1 MDRSISYCLD
11 SESQKASRVTSEPV
25 LRVEGLRM
33 YLRTQQGVVKAVD
46 DVSFDL
52 YPGETLGLVG
62 ESGCGKSM
70 TCLSILRLIPDRV
83 GEIVDGQVLFQGT
96 DLLRLSESEMRRY
109 RGRHIGIIL
118 QDPMTS
124 LNPVLKVGE
133 QVAEP
138 LRLHQRLRGSA
149 LWSQVV
155 AALRRMRIPGPETA
169 RNSYPHQYSGGM
181 RQRVGGAIALAPTPE
196 VLIADE
202 PTTALDATIQAQY
215 LALLKD
221 LQQQS
226 QLAIIFVTHDFGIVA
241 TMCDRVAVMYAGKLV
256 EIAGVRELFF
266 NEPWHPYTEALLR
279 SVPRLDEDVGRLF
292 AIEGQPPTLHD
303 LPAGCSFAP
312 RCPYAREW
320 CAHKA
325 PPVKVGAGG
334 RSARCWKLFGY
345 GQ

>member
-1 MDRSISYCLD
+1 MARPVSHCQD
-11 SESQKASRVTSEPV
+11 SVSEDAYGTTSRPV

-33 YLRTQQGVVKAVD
+33 HLRTRQGIVKAVD
-46 DVSFDL
+46 DVSFNL

-83 GEIVDGQVLFQGT
+83 GEIVEGRVVFQGT
-96 DLLRLSESEMRRY
+96 DLLRVSAAEMRRY
-109 RGRHIGIIL
+109 RGRHIAIIL

-124 LNPVLKVGE
+124 LNPVLRVGE

-138 LRLHQRLRGSA
+138 LRLHQGLRGKA

-155 AALRRMRIPGPETA
+155 AALKHMRIPGPEIA
-169 RNSYPHQYSGGM
+169 RNSYPHQLSGGM
-181 RQRVGGAIALAPTPE
+181 RQRVGGAIALAPKPE

-215 LALLKD
+215 LSLLKD
-221 LQQQS
+221 IQKQS

-256 EIAGVRELFF
+256 EIAGVRDLFF

-279 SVPRLDEDVGRLF
+279 SVPRLDQDIGRLF

-303 LPAGCSFAP
+303 LPPGCSFAP
-312 RCPYAREW
+312 RCAYARDR
-320 CAHKA
+320 CAQKA
-325 PPVKVGAGG
+325 PPVTVGAG
-334 RSARCWKLFGY
+334 RSASCWKLVGY
-345 GQ
+345 GE

>member
-1 MDRSISYCLD
+1 M
-11 SESQKASRVTSEPV
+11 ASGVTRRPV
-25 LRVEGLRM
+25 LQVEGLRT
-33 YLRTQQGVVKAVD
+33 YLRTQQGIVKAVD

-83 GEIVDGQVLFQGT
+83 GEIVDGRVLFQGT
-96 DLLRLSESEMRRY
+96 DLLRLSEAEMRRY
-109 RGRHIGIIL
+109 RGRHIAIIL

-169 RNSYPHQYSGGM
+169 RNSYPHQLSGGM

-221 LQQQS
+221 VQQQS
-226 QLAIIFVTHDFGIVA
+226 QVAIIFVTHDFGIVA

-256 EIAGVRELFF
+256 ELAGVRDLFF

-312 RCPYAREW
+312 RCPYARER

-325 PPVKVGAGG
+325 PPVKVGAG
-334 RSARCWKLFGY
+334 RSARCWKLVGY
-345 GQ
+345 GE